1 MYELD
6 VSKEEYFKLLYNSVK
21 KDLGL
26 LDFIVY
32 SVVFVFK
39 EVLEGSLL
47 EIFKSVFNIVMEIF
61 VYFLIELI
69 NILKFLLNNGVFV
82 LILSYLGSIKYMA
95 YYNVMG
101 LVKVVLESVVC
112 YLVVDLGK
120 YYIRVNV
127 LLVGFIRMFVFSG
140 IVDFRMILKWNEIN
154 VFLRKNVSLE
164 EVGNVGMYLFFSLF
178 SGVSGEVYFVDVG
191 YYVMGMGV
199 VEEKDNKVMLL
210 WDLYKE

>member
-6 VSKEEYFKLLYNSVK
+6 VSKEEYFKLLYNSIK

-82 LILSYLGSIKYMA
+82 LILSYLGSIKYMV

-178 SGVSGEVYFVDVG
+178 NGVSGEVYFVDVG

-210 WDLYKE
+210 WDL

>member
-6 VSKEEYFKLLYNSVK
+6 VSKEEYFKLLYNSIK

-178 SGVSGEVYFVDVG
+178 NGVSGEVYFVDVG

-210 WDLYKE
+210 WDL